1 MVCLRCTAFVCLFC
15 AVLYKLRYY
24 TSRWTP
30 LVKDFM
36 VGAVTG
42 ELDTRTYVVMLCG
55 DLLCSTR
62 GLPHAHDFFAC
73 ECARRQAPAATPRT
87 SDPFLSFHSLARYV
101 SLYSTRFTHSPT
113 VFYSFH
119 SLAHSLPLCFDP
131 LLLVSLTRPL

>member
-55 DLLCSTR
+55 DLLYPR
-62 GLPHAHDFFAC
+62 FAPRARFFC
-73 ECARRQAPAATPRT
+73 LRMCTSPGTSGNAA
-87 SDPFLSFHSLARYV
+87 DQ
-101 SLYSTRFTHSPT
+101 
-113 VFYSFH
+113 
-119 SLAHSLPLCFDP
+119 
-131 LLLVSLTRPL
+131 